1 MKTRANPM
9 HLDHLRHQ
17 AQLMQQAPRCSAM
30 SKRSQCRCRAP
41 AVKGRSV
48 CRMHGARAGAPKGK
62 ANGAWQHGRATHE
75 ALARR
80 RELGELIREVKK
92 TMRGIQGEPSK

>member
-1 MKTRANPM
+1 MKSRANPM
-9 HLDHLRHQ
+9 HRLKQ
-17 AQLMQQAPRCSAM
+17 ANLAPRCSAI

-75 ALARR
+75 ALARQ
-80 RELGELIREVKK
+80 RELGELIRQS
-92 TMRGIQGEPSK
+92 RALLSSIRND